1 MSATENADAMMDDQH
16 VMKVTEFREKI
27 KALGKEALQDELE
40 ILNENLEDIEI
51 EKRLILGQ
59 TGVHIN
65 AVAIDAYRNSFDR
78 EIKAT
83 QEMID
88 ITKEALGA

>member
-1 MSATENADAMMDDQH
+1 MSATEKADAMMEDQH
-16 VMKVTEFREKI
+16 AIKVTEFKEKI
-27 KALGKEALQDELE
+27 KAMSKEELRDELE

-65 AVAIDAYRNSFDR
+65 AVAIDEYRNSFDR

-83 QEMID
+83 QAMID
-88 ITKEALGA
+88 VAKEALGV

>member
-1 MSATENADAMMDDQH
+1 MSANENADTMMDDKYAKQ
-16 VMKVTEFREKI
+16 VTEFKDKI
-27 KALGKEALQDELE
+27 KAMSKEELQNELE

-65 AVAIDAYRNSFDR
+65 AVAIDEYRNSFDR

-83 QEMID
+83 QAMID
-88 ITKEALGA
+88 VAKAALEA

>member
-1 MSATENADAMMDDQH
+1 MSATEKTDAMMDDQYAT
-16 VMKVTEFREKI
+16 KVKQYREKI
-27 KALGKEALQDELE
+27 KAMGKEELQDELE
-40 ILNENLEDIEI
+40 ILNENLEDIET

-65 AVAIDAYRNSFDR
+65 AVAIDEYRNSFNR

-83 QEMID
+83 QEMIN
-88 ITKEALGA
+88 IAKEALGA

>member
-1 MSATENADAMMDDQH
+1 MSAPEKADSMMDDQYAT
-16 VMKVTEFREKI
+16 KVTEFRDKI
-27 KALGKEALQDELE
+27 RAMSKEELQDELE

-65 AVAIDAYRNSFDR
+65 AVAIDEYRNSFDR

-83 QEMID
+83 QTMID
-88 ITKEALGA
+88 VAKAALGV